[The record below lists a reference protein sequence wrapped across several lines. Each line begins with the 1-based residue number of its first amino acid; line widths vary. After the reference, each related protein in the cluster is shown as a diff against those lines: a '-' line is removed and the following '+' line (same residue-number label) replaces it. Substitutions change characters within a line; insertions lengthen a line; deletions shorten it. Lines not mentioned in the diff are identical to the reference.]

1 MWDWRVPHKRHLHG
15 LELKQLRLMQTR
27 LNELITHKAE
37 CLHQKVKR
45 KQEFHGK
52 ASSSQIDSHA
62 AQEEKL

>member
-1 MWDWRVPHKRHLHG
+1 
-15 LELKQLRLMQTR
+15 MQTR